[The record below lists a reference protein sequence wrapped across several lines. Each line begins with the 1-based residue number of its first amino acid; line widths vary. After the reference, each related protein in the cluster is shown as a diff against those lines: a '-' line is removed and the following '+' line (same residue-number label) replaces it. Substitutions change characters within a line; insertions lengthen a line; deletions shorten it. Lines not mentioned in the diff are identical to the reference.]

1 MFVNR
6 WGILVRANQLYVDWA
21 NSFEDGGPI
30 LSLHDQR
37 SSPTLY
43 LIPELEGADLN
54 ELIDESHWEEIFA
67 FELNSWMRDPSTWPE
82 NRTADMFHDWF
93 DVELISELID
103 LGQGR
108 IKTSLTSAKPAD
120 RPHR

>member
-6 WGILVRANQLYVDWA
+6 WGILVWAKQPYVDWA
-21 NSFEDGGPI
+21 NSFEDGGPM
-30 LSLHDQR
+30 LSLDDQR

-43 LIPELEGADLN
+43 LIPELEGADLY
-54 ELIDESHWEEIFA
+54 ELVDEWYWQDIFA
-67 FELNSWMRDPSTWPE
+67 FELSSWMRDLSDWPE
-82 NRTADMFHDWF
+82 NRTADMFHEWF

-108 IKTSLTSAKPAD
+108 IKTG
-120 RPHR
+120 